1 MSNLEL
7 FFAFIL
13 MAALHILYARSKHF
27 PKTVVGMIV
36 YSVMAIVLTP
46 IIAVPVMWSLCFIF
60 YEMPCPGPDDPF

>member
-13 MAALHILYARSKHF
+13 MVALHILYARSKHF
-27 PKTVVGMIV
+27 PKTVVGMII

-46 IIAVPVMWSLCFIF
+46 IIAVPVMWPLCFLIH
-60 YEMPCPGPDDPF
+60 EIPIPGPDRPF